1 MVKVLVDLL
10 SNGRGSL
17 DYARNIAKNCDDPD
31 PDDPSS
37 GEEDLPE
44 WCVCRNCVQ
53 MENPQEQKCC
63 TLRNCITSYELF
75 QNLCLDRNVLEVA
88 IKARCDMRADDL
100 DFSTNSFRKA
110 AYRQYILWRYGRLGK
125 GNRRVCPS
133 YVVRMIRVAYRS
145 ADGNYMGFR
154 PC

>member
-1 MVKVLVDLL
+1 MEKVLVDLL

-31 PDDPSS
+31 PDDPSG

-75 QNLCLDRNVLEVA
+75 QNLCPDRNVLEVA
-88 IKARCDMRADDL
+88 IKARCNMRVDDL
-100 DFSTNSFRKA
+100 DFSMNSYRKA
-110 AYRQYILWRYGRLGK
+110 AYRQYILWRYGWLGK
-125 GNRRVCPS
+125 GNRWVCPS
-133 YVVRMIRVAYRS
+133 CAVGMIRVAYPL